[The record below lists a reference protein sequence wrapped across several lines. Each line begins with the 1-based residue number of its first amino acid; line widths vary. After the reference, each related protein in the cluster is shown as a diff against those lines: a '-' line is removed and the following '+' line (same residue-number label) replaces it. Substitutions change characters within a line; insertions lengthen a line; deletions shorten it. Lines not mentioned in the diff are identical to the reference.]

1 MIEFL
6 LLGGIP
12 LSVWAMERLRQ
23 RQIRQA
29 QKSFLDTLDDDLQ
42 VVLHVANHE
51 ARQREQSLQPVHL
64 VYGLLQDEGFQQV
77 LAKVGGEPEKV
88 EAAVS
93 AALDS
98 ATESGTREAL
108 EALGFIS
115 AVAQHLGRKATVGD
129 LFARLARNAPVARA
143 LEAGG
148 VVAHELLFAVV
159 HGTKPPAL
167 MLPAPAPGAVHVVLR
182 NDDVTTV
189 EFVMAVLR
197 DVFQLDPARA
207 QTVTM
212 ETHHQGRAVVGR
224 FPPEIA
230 ASHVESVRS
239 RARDAGFPL
248 WVGVEPC

>member
-1 MIEFL
+1 
-6 LLGGIP
+6 
-12 LSVWAMERLRQ
+12 MERLRR

-29 QKSFLDTLDDDLQ
+29 HESFLGTLDDDLQ

-51 ARQREQSLQPVHL
+51 ARQRDHSLQPLHL

-77 LAKVGGEPEKV
+77 LAKVGGDQEKT
-88 EAAVS
+88 EIAVV
-93 AALDS
+93 AALD
-98 ATESGTREAL
+98 ALTETTHRQAL

-115 AVAQHLGRKATVGD
+115 AVADHLGRKATVGD
-129 LFARLARNAPVARA
+129 LFARLVRDASVTKA

-148 VVAHELLFAVV
+148 LVVHELLFAVV
-159 HGTKPPAL
+159 HGTRPPAL

-197 DVFQLDPARA
+197 EVFQLDPARA

-212 ETHHQGRAVVGR
+212 ETHNQGRAVVGR
-224 FPPEIA
+224 FPPDVA
-230 ASHVESVRS
+230 ASHVETVRS

>member
-1 MIEFL
+1 VIEFL
-6 LLGGIP
+6 LLGGLP
-12 LSVWAMERLRQ
+12 LSVWAMERLRR

-29 QKSFLDTLDDDLQ
+29 HASFLATLDDDLQ

-51 ARQREQSLQPVHL
+51 ARQRNHSLQPLHL
-64 VYGLLQDEGFQQV
+64 AYGLLQDESFQQII
-77 LAKVGGEPEKV
+77 AKVGGDPERIE
-88 EAAVS
+88 EAVVS
-93 AALDS
+93 ALDS
-98 ATESGTREAL
+98 VEDTTNREAL

-115 AVAQHLGRKATVGD
+115 AVAQHLERKATVGD
-129 LFARLARNAPVARA
+129 LFARLARNKTVTRPF
-143 LEAGG
+143 EAGG
-148 VVAHELLFAVV
+148 MAVHELLFAVV

-189 EFVMAVLR
+189 EFVMSILR
-197 DVFQLDPARA
+197 EVFGLDPAHA

-212 ETHHQGRAVVGR
+212 ETHHQGRAIVGR
-224 FPPEIA
+224 FPPEVA
-230 ASHVESVRS
+230 ATHIESVRT

>member
-1 MIEFL
+1 VIEFL
-6 LLGGIP
+6 LLGGLP
-12 LSVWAMERLRQ
+12 LSVWAMERLRR

-29 QKSFLDTLDDDLQ
+29 HENFLATLDDDLQ

-51 ARQREQSLQPVHL
+51 ARQRNHSLQPLHL
-64 VYGLLQDEGFQQV
+64 AYGLLQDESFQQII
-77 LAKVGGEPEKV
+77 AKVGGDPTRIEETV
-88 EAAVS
+88 VT
-93 AALDS
+93 ALDGLQ
-98 ATESGTREAL
+98 ESTNREAL

-115 AVAQHLGRKATVGD
+115 AVAQHLQRKATVGD
-129 LFARLARNAPVARA
+129 LFARLARNGSVAKPF
-143 LEAGG
+143 EASGLH
-148 VVAHELLFAVV
+148 VHELLFAVV

-189 EFVMAVLR
+189 EFVMAILR
-197 DVFQLDPARA
+197 EVFELDPARA

-212 ETHHQGRAVVGR
+212 ETHHQGRAIVGR
-224 FPPEIA
+224 FAPDVA
-230 ASHVESVRS
+230 ATHIESVRT

>member
-1 MIEFL
+1 
-6 LLGGIP
+6 
-12 LSVWAMERLRQ
+12 MERLRR

-29 QKSFLDTLDDDLQ
+29 HASFLATLDDELQ

-51 ARQREQSLQPVHL
+51 ARQRDHSLQPIHL
-64 VYGLLQDEGFQQV
+64 AYGLLQDESFQQV
-77 LAKVGGEPEKV
+77 IAKVGGDPERV
-88 EAAVS
+88 EEAVV
-93 AALDS
+93 AALDG
-98 ATESGTREAL
+98 AHDAANREAL

-115 AVAQHLGRKATVGD
+115 AVADHLQRKATVGD
-129 LFARLARNAPVARA
+129 LFARLARNSAVAKA
-143 LEAGG
+143 FEGG
-148 VVAHELLFAVV
+148 GLVVHELLFAVV

-197 DVFQLDPARA
+197 EVFELDPARA

-224 FPPEIA
+224 FPPEVA
-230 ASHVESVRS
+230 ATHVESVRS

>member
-1 MIEFL
+1 
-6 LLGGIP
+6 
-12 LSVWAMERLRQ
+12 MERLRR

-29 QKSFLDTLDDDLQ
+29 RERFLGTLDDDLQ

-51 ARQREQSLQPVHL
+51 ARQRDHSLQPLHL
-64 VYGLLQDEGFQQV
+64 VYGMLQDEAFQQV
-77 LAKVGGEPEKV
+77 LAKVGGDQEMAEG
-88 EAAVS
+88 AVV
-93 AALDS
+93 AALD
-98 ATESGTREAL
+98 ALTETTPREAL

-115 AVAQHLGRKATVGD
+115 AVADHLGRKATVGD
-129 LFARLARNAPVARA
+129 LFARVVRSPGVAKA

-148 VVAHELLFAVV
+148 LVVHELLFALV
-159 HGTKPPAL
+159 HGTRPPAL

-197 DVFQLDPARA
+197 EVFQLDLARA
-207 QTVTM
+207 ETVTL
-212 ETHHQGRAVVGR
+212 ETHNQGRAVVGR
-224 FPPEIA
+224 FPPDVA

-239 RARDAGFPL
+239 RARAAGFPL

>member
-1 MIEFL
+1 
-6 LLGGIP
+6 
-12 LSVWAMERLRQ
+12 MERLRR

-29 QKSFLDTLDDDLQ
+29 HEGFLATLDDDLQ

-51 ARQREQSLQPVHL
+51 ARQRDRSLQPLHL
-64 VYGLLQDEGFQQV
+64 VYGLLQDESFQQV
-77 LAKVGGEPEKV
+77 IAKVGGDLEKV
-88 EAAVS
+88 EASVV
-93 AALDS
+93 AALD
-98 ATESGTREAL
+98 ATPESTSREAL
-108 EALGFIS
+108 EALGFVS
-115 AVAQHLGRKATVGD
+115 AVAEHLGRKATVGD
-129 LFARLARNAPVARA
+129 LLARLVRNAAA
-143 LEAGG
+143 AKAIEAGG
-148 VVAHELLFAVV
+148 VLVHELLFAVV

-167 MLPAPAPGAVHVVLR
+167 MLPAPMPGAVHVVLR

-212 ETHHQGRAVVGR
+212 ETHEQGRAVVGR
-224 FPPEIA
+224 FPPEVA
-230 ASHVESVRS
+230 ASHVASVRS